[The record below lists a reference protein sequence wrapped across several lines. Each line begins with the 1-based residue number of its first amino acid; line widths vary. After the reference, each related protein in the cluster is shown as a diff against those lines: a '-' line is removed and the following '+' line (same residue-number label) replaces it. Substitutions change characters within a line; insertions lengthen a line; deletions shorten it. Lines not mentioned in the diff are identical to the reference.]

1 MLCCHKNKRTIGK
14 LQKISPEG
22 RGEENWSGKN
32 RKMNLFYLDVETTG
46 FDTKKN
52 EVIELAFAIEV
63 DGVIHLKM
71 NLFLK
76 PDRLDTIKQEALSI
90 NGWSIDEL
98 KKLPDRK
105 IACDFFCETIE
116 QYRNDYNN
124 LNRFKIIEYSNGF
137 DLKFMRTIYLSND
150 QFCKNFGKESIN
162 VLSLAKKKLPKI
174 KPHSLKSVARAL
186 GINVDDNLIHGAA
199 YDRDILI
206 KIYNKLK
213 LKR

>member
-1 MLCCHKNKRTIGK
+1 
-14 LQKISPEG
+14 
-22 RGEENWSGKN
+22 
-32 RKMNLFYLDVETTG
+32 MNLFYLDVETTG

-52 EVIELAFAIEV
+52 EVIELAFAIEI

-76 PDRLDTIKQEALSI
+76 PDRLDAIKQEALSV
-90 NGWSIDEL
+90 NRWSIDEL
-98 KKLPDRK
+98 KKLPDRQRV
-105 IACDFFCETIE
+105 CNFFCETIE

-150 QFCKNFGKESIN
+150 QFCKHFGKESIN

-174 KPHSLKSVARAL
+174 KSHSLKSVARAL

-206 KIYNKLK
+206 KIYSKLK